1 MNNIKVSL
9 EPLEPFNL
17 EKNNV
22 EESTIEC
29 KLEEDDDLD
38 RLVNVIKLEF
48 KKE

>member
-1 MNNIKVSL
+1 MNNKVNF

-17 EKNNV
+17 QKNNL

>member
-1 MNNIKVSL
+1 M
-9 EPLEPFNL
+9 
-17 EKNNV
+17 

-38 RLVNVIKLEF
+38 RLVNDIKLEF